1 MSFIELGRVGGRPPH
16 AAWAAAAVLHLS
28 VLLGLGQRSLTLGE
42 GGSAHQREPA
52 SLSFRVLQSAS
63 DGAGLAAAPASVGTA
78 VTASPAPAAL
88 QAATGGAQ
96 AAAASESAEIPV
108 VQLAGF
114 NLQDYLPRR
123 AVDEGPRVQGQ
134 VNLPWPEGFPGRQMH
149 KGRFRVYVDE
159 YGRVRRVAVEALEMA
174 QPFVE
179 LTRQAFL
186 QAHFEPGKLAGMPV
200 RTWILIEVVYEDSGV
215 VFSQVLSEQ

>member
-1 MSFIELGRVGGRPPH
+1 M
-16 AAWAAAAVLHLS
+16 
-28 VLLGLGQRSLTLGE
+28 LLGLGQRSLTLGE

-52 SLSFRVLQSAS
+52 SLSFRVLQPASA
-63 DGAGLAAAPASVGTA
+63 DAGPAAAPASLSTA
-78 VTASPAPAAL
+78 VTASAT
-88 QAATGGAQ
+88 QAAPRAEALGAT
-96 AAAASESAEIPV
+96 AAAASESADIPV
-108 VQLAGF
+108 AQLAGF

-149 KGRFRVYVDE
+149 KGRFRVYIDE
-159 YGRVRRVAVEALEMA
+159 HGRVRRVAVEALEMA
-174 QPFVE
+174 PPFVE
-179 LTRQAFL
+179 LTQQAFL

-215 VFSQVLSEQ
+215 VFTQVLSEQ